1 MEEQQVHLRN
11 LLQQKNTL
19 QQEISFMETQLS
31 SKKELF
37 VKVMGVIEYLTQIGV
52 TLPEVEE
59 DS

>member
-11 LLQQKNTL
+11 LLQQKDTL